1 MSNPNIDDLIPPEQP
16 VVTARVLDALPSL
29 IGALDRLLRE
39 VTGQKLPFV
48 LLVFAEGGA
57 MHATN
62 IQPASQ
68 AVAAIKELAA
78 QWDITEPQARPQ
90 PAGSAAEAQPVAEL
104 PDFPPQD
111 YYASDK
117 AFWDA
122 ASMRKFAYAYA
133 VRIMAARKP
142 SPPTSH

>member
-1 MSNPNIDDLIPPEQP
+1 MSNPNTEDLIPPEQP
-16 VVTARVLDALPSL
+16 VVTARVLDALPGL

-78 QWDITEPQARPQ
+78 HWDAADPQ